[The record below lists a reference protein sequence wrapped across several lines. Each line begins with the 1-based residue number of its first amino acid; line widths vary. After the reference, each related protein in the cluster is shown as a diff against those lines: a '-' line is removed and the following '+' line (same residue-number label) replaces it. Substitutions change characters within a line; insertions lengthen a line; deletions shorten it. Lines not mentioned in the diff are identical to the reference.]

1 MNSIQISITAKNYA
15 NALVQIGQDGILSYD
30 DILKNLEL
38 VKEICINSPDL
49 ESVLGNPTLSDDI
62 KYSIID
68 EALQKDINPKIID
81 FIKVLIEKKRFKE
94 FYGIVEAYRKD
105 LDEINNLQRVLVTS
119 AVELNDDM
127 KQRITEKLQKRLS
140 KNITA
145 EWLIDKEIIGGL
157 VIKINDDVI
166 DSSLKNKLENLSKNL
181 I

>member
-15 NALVQIGQDGILSYD
+15 DALVQLGQDGMLSYD
-30 DILKNLEL
+30 DILKNLES
-38 VKEICINSPDL
+38 VKEICANSPDL
-49 ESVLGNPTLSDDI
+49 NSVLENPTISDEL

-68 EALQKDINPKIID
+68 EVFQKDIHEKIID

-94 FYGIVEAYRKD
+94 FYGIVEAYRD
-105 LDEINNLQRVLVTS
+105 ELDKINNLQRVSVTS
-119 AVELNDDM
+119 AIELNEEM